1 MSSNEALLM
10 PPGVDPAKWDRASL
24 MERADMV
31 RTYNALLGNHR
42 RVAKALDKVPGQ
54 GATRFTTQYA
64 LDWAKREYPHAS
76 YERERYD
83 ARTRRHHD
91 LEMGADVVVRLRD
104 GGVVFVQGAGR
115 SERKTHKDRF
125 EAHGGV
131 DALERRYRNATFYY
145 LEFERGQKEPFLTEV
160 WFRSEDPR

>member
-1 MSSNEALLM
+1 MPEGMSPE
-10 PPGVDPAKWDRASL
+10 KWERAGPL
-24 MERADMV
+24 ERADMV
-31 RTYNALLGNHR
+31 RTHQALMGNAR

-54 GATRFTTQYA
+54 GPTRFTTQYA
-64 LDWAKREYPHAS
+64 MDYAKVRYPHAS

-104 GGVVFVQGAGR
+104 GGVVFVQGAGK
-115 SERKTHKDRF
+115 SERKVHKARF

-131 DALERRYRNATFYY
+131 EALERRYRDATFLY
-145 LEFERGQKEPFLTEV
+145 LEFERGQKEPILTEV
-160 WFRSEDPR
+160 WFRSEAAK